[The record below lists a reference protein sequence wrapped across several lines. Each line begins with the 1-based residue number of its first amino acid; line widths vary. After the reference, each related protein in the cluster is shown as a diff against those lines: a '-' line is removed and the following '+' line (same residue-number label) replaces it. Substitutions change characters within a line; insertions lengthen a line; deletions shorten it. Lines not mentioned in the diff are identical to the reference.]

1 MPLLGGW
8 SESERCGRG
17 RSLGIV
23 GEDGATGMSPSN
35 GHEIATIPPALDLGR
50 IDQVA
55 ENLPLF
61 AAVSRA
67 TLGGEPKTLL
77 G

>member
-1 MPLLGGW
+1 VPD
-8 SESERCGRG
+8 

-23 GEDGATGMSPSN
+23 GKDGATGMSPSN
-35 GHEIATIPPALDLGR
+35 GHEIATIPALDLGH

-61 AAVSRA
+61 ATVSRA
-67 TLGGEPKTLL
+67 TLTSESKTY
-77 G
+77 